1 MDMECEELE
10 SLVGKINYD
19 IYETFKLKNLFFVV
33 LIKVEVKD
41 MLLVSLNVF
50 GNKDKSVKEFLKK

>member
-1 MDMECEELE
+1 M
-10 SLVGKINYD
+10 
-19 IYETFKLKNLFFVV
+19 FKLKNLFLVV

>member
-1 MDMECEELE
+1 M
-10 SLVGKINYD
+10 
-19 IYETFKLKNLFFVV
+19 FKLKNLFLVV

-50 GNKDKSVKEFLKK
+50 GNKDKSVKEFSKK

>member
-50 GNKDKSVKEFLKK
+50 GNKDKSVKEFSKK

>member
-1 MDMECEELE
+1 MDMESEELE

-50 GNKDKSVKEFLKK
+50 GNKDKSVKEFSKK